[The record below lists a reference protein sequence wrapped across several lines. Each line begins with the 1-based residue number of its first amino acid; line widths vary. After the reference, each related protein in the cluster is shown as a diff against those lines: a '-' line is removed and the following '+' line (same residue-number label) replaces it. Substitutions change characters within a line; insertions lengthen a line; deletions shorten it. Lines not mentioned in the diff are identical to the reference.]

1 MFFSDSSLLVW
12 LQVHSSS
19 SRCNTYISSICM
31 YVLTYTRLRAARHTT
46 STTITLGLS
55 GGLENV
61 VVDKMLEG
69 RG

>member
-1 MFFSDSSLLVW
+1 
-12 LQVHSSS
+12 
-19 SRCNTYISSICM
+19 M
-31 YVLTYTRLRAARHTT
+31 YLLTYTRLRAARHTT